1 MLIELSDALR
11 NFLWCRGYWDERI
24 LLNEWAYQA
33 AQSLFFW
40 RDAGWAAYSVAWIYI
55 NRAET
60 DRAVIW
66 ADRAAEA
73 MARGGDRHDQS
84 VAKHLRGR
92 IAYDQRNF
100 IEAKR
105 LYTEVLAIYR
115 EMNEETDEAIVLNDL
130 GVVVVELQDDK
141 QAQDYYTQALKI
153 HEKRGETVYQPAI
166 FGNLGDLSLKCGDL
180 IEARKNYDYQLNLAK
195 KINRQDLVTNAQVG
209 LACVLEQQGAYREAL
224 NLGEEAQKT
233 SLRLRQR
240 NLKKVNQL
248 IARLRKKLSL

>member
-1 MLIELSDALR
+1 
-11 NFLWCRGYWDERI
+11 
-24 LLNEWAYQA
+24 
-33 AQSLFFW
+33 
-40 RDAGWAAYSVAWIYI
+40 
-55 NRAET
+55 
-60 DRAVIW
+60 
-66 ADRAAEA
+66 
-73 MARGGDRHDQS
+73 
-84 VAKHLRGR
+84 
-92 IAYDQRNF
+92 
-100 IEAKR
+100 
-105 LYTEVLAIYR
+105 
-115 EMNEETDEAIVLNDL
+115 MNEETDEAIVLNDL